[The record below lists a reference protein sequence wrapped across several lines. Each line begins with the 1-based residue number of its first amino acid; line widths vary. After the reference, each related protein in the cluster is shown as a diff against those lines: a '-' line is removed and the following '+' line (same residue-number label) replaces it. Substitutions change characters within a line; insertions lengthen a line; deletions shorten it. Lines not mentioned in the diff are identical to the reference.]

1 MDDDAVAAVA
11 RAAAQR
17 LAPEYGS
24 RLAADVEAAL
34 YTRGSSRGPEQYD
47 PVAIAGVIV
56 AIATLAWTIYRD
68 LRKEKPETSS
78 EVAERTLRVEL
89 RKYGDDSP
97 DSDKITEVIIT
108 EIVRGP
114 IE

>member
-1 MDDDAVAAVA
+1 VA
-11 RAAAQR
+11 RAAARR
-17 LAPEYGS
+17 LAPEYGP
-24 RLAADVEAAL
+24 RLTAEVEAAL
-34 YTRGSSRGPEQYD
+34 YAGGSSRGPEQYD

-78 EVAERTLRVEL
+78 EVAERTLRVEM

-97 DSDKITEVIIT
+97 DSKKITEVIIT
-108 EIVRGP
+108 EIVRGTGG
-114 IE
+114 E